1 MFNVFFCSIFT
12 RNKMLNKFINVV
24 IIKDGRSIIE
34 KIATKNN
41 PAPSPFPDEVISMW
55 TIINAKMIIIAPDIK
70 LSNFKIKCFLIIDI
84 LFDSIC

>member
-1 MFNVFFCSIFT
+1 MIIKIYLKIFSQVLMFNVFFCSIFT

-41 PAPSPFPDEVISMW
+41 PAPSPFPDEVISM
-55 TIINAKMIIIAPDIK
+55 
-70 LSNFKIKCFLIIDI
+70 
-84 LFDSIC
+84 